1 MFFAPCAIRL
11 ANSEKRGARSAR
23 FESDVALLG
32 RAQLGQNNPGG
43 RPRSLPSSGSQA

>member
-23 FESDVALLG
+23 FERDLELLRG
-32 RAQLGQNNPGG
+32 AQLGQNNPGG
-43 RPRSLPSSGSQA
+43 RPRSLPSSRSQA